1 MKMKAIFGNLFGD
14 NVARPLGSTATEI
27 RMQMEE
33 AKQREVNL
41 RGIGWTDTRSI
52 YNSALGLQ
60 TAASP
65 KYTLTP
71 AIEMQEWQKAQ
82 LEMQAAKAAEEKKRA
97 RDALDL
103 PHNACS
109 ISVAIDLWVVQF
121 GDGWVYI
128 GDIPDTA
135 AAGEINWHQL
145 GNRLAAIGRLEARI
159 NHWRIVT

>member
-14 NVARPLGSTATEI
+14 GVARPSGITAGEI
-27 RMQMEE
+27 RMRMEE

-41 RGIGWTDTRSI
+41 RGIGWTDPKNI
-52 YNSALGLQ
+52 YDSALSQ
-60 TAASP
+60 QNTM
-65 KYTLTP
+65 TP
-71 AIEMQEWQKAQ
+71 AQMQEWQKAQ

>member
-14 NVARPLGSTATEI
+14 GVARPSGITATEI

-41 RGIGWTDTRSI
+41 RGIGWTDPKNI
-52 YNSALGLQ
+52 YDSALSQ
-60 TAASP
+60 QNTM
-65 KYTLTP
+65 TP
-71 AIEMQEWQKAQ
+71 AQMQEWQKAQ

-159 NHWRIVT
+159 NHWRIVA

>member
-1 MKMKAIFGNLFGD
+1 MKAIFGNLFGD
-14 NVARPLGSTATEI
+14 GVARPSGITAGEI
-27 RMQMEE
+27 RMRMEE

-41 RGIGWTDTRSI
+41 RGIGWTDPKNI
-52 YNSALGLQ
+52 YDSALSQ
-60 TAASP
+60 QNTM
-65 KYTLTP
+65 TP
-71 AIEMQEWQKAQ
+71 AQMQEWQKAQ
-82 LEMQAAKAAEEKKRA
+82 LAAQEAKAAEEKKRA

-103 PHNACS
+103 PHNACR

>member
-14 NVARPLGSTATEI
+14 GVARPSGITATEI

-41 RGIGWTDTRSI
+41 RGIGWTDPKNI
-52 YNSALGLQ
+52 YDSALSQ
-60 TAASP
+60 QNTM
-65 KYTLTP
+65 TP
-71 AIEMQEWQKAQ
+71 AQMQEWQKAQ

>member
-1 MKMKAIFGNLFGD
+1 MKAIFGNLFGD
-14 NVARPLGSTATEI
+14 GVARPSGITATEI

-41 RGIGWTDTRSI
+41 RGIGWTDPKNI
-52 YNSALGLQ
+52 YDSALSQ
-60 TAASP
+60 QNTM
-65 KYTLTP
+65 TP
-71 AIEMQEWQKAQ
+71 AQMQEWQKAQ
-82 LEMQAAKAAEEKKRA
+82 LAAQEAKAAEEKKRA

>member
-1 MKMKAIFGNLFGD
+1 MKAIFGNLFGD
-14 NVARPLGSTATEI
+14 GVARPSGITATEI

-41 RGIGWTDTRSI
+41 RGIGWTDPKNI
-52 YNSALGLQ
+52 YDSALSQ
-60 TAASP
+60 QNTM
-65 KYTLTP
+65 TP
-71 AIEMQEWQKAQ
+71 AQMQEWQKAQ
-82 LEMQAAKAAEEKKRA
+82 LAAQEAKAAEEKKRA

-103 PHNACS
+103 PHNACR

>member
-1 MKMKAIFGNLFGD
+1 MKAIFGNLFGD
-14 NVARPLGSTATEI
+14 GVARPSGITATEI

-41 RGIGWTDTRSI
+41 RGIGWTDPKNI
-52 YNSALGLQ
+52 YDSALSQ
-60 TAASP
+60 QNTM
-65 KYTLTP
+65 TP
-71 AIEMQEWQKAQ
+71 AQMQEWQKAQ

>member
-14 NVARPLGSTATEI
+14 GVARPSGITAGEI
-27 RMQMEE
+27 RMRMEE

-41 RGIGWTDTRSI
+41 RGIGWTDPKNI
-52 YNSALGLQ
+52 YDSALSQ
-60 TAASP
+60 QNTM
-65 KYTLTP
+65 TP
-71 AIEMQEWQKAQ
+71 AQMQEWQKAQ
-82 LEMQAAKAAEEKKRA
+82 LAAQEAKAAEEKKRA

-103 PHNACS
+103 PHNACR

>member
-1 MKMKAIFGNLFGD
+1 MKAIFGNLFGD
-14 NVARPLGSTATEI
+14 GVARPSGITATEI

-41 RGIGWTDTRSI
+41 RGIGWTDPKNI
-52 YNSALGLQ
+52 YDSALSQ
-60 TAASP
+60 QNTM
-65 KYTLTP
+65 TP
-71 AIEMQEWQKAQ
+71 AQMQEWQKAQ

-159 NHWRIVT
+159 NHWRIVA

>member
-1 MKMKAIFGNLFGD
+1 MKAIFGNLFGD
-14 NVARPLGSTATEI
+14 GVARPSGITAGEI
-27 RMQMEE
+27 RMRMEE

-41 RGIGWTDTRSI
+41 RGIGWTDPKNI
-52 YNSALGLQ
+52 YDSALSQ
-60 TAASP
+60 QNTM
-65 KYTLTP
+65 TP
-71 AIEMQEWQKAQ
+71 AQMQEWQKAQ
-82 LEMQAAKAAEEKKRA
+82 LAAQEAKAAEEKKRA

>member
-1 MKMKAIFGNLFGD
+1 MKAIFGNLFGD
-14 NVARPLGSTATEI
+14 GVARPSGITATEI

-41 RGIGWTDTRSI
+41 RGIGWTDPKNI
-52 YNSALGLQ
+52 YDSALSQ
-60 TAASP
+60 QNTM
-65 KYTLTP
+65 TP
-71 AIEMQEWQKAQ
+71 AQMQEWQKAQ

-103 PHNACS
+103 PHNACR

>member
-14 NVARPLGSTATEI
+14 GVARPSGITATEI

-41 RGIGWTDTRSI
+41 RGIGWTDPKNI
-52 YNSALGLQ
+52 YDSALSQ
-60 TAASP
+60 QNTM
-65 KYTLTP
+65 TP
-71 AIEMQEWQKAQ
+71 AQMQEWQKAQ
-82 LEMQAAKAAEEKKRA
+82 LAAQEAKAAEEKKRA

-103 PHNACS
+103 PHNACR